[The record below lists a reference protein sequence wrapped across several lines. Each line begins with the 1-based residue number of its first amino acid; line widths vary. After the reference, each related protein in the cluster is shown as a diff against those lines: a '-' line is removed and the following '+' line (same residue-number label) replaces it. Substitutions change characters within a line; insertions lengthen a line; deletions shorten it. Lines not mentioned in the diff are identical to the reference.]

1 MNIVGYDDPVG
12 WPEAVRAAFIHGATI
27 SSEEMEGRRR
37 RQCHHTVPVYLLR
50 LFSRGEERL
59 FAFDRE
65 TKRAFAA
72 GPLGLLCVN
81 GANTVVGEDGKLR
94 SDVEGVF
101 AYADGMISKTVKQ
114 IVKMMR
120 RCRTQLIENPRTPV
134 PIDLTLVEANQ
145 WERDAVALWCSQRKR
160 NPQNLDFKSL
170 DLRKLHGAWE
180 TMTETARKMLFNV
193 WRVTLDQGAI
203 SELMEERE
211 LTVGVAVRQGFVV
224 GDELA
229 NFVDSIDTRSGSDR
243 VPVIP
248 IARDVCLLWRRRP
261 LERSGRGLQFQFVD
275 DFLVDKV
282 NNLTVARSRVIAG
295 PCRAQVH
302 RLAMTGL

>member
-1 MNIVGYDDPVG
+1 MSKRDTNSPVNTVGYDDPIA
-12 WPEAVRAAFIHGATI
+12 WREMVRAAFSHGDTI
-27 SSEEMEGRRR
+27 SPEEMEQRRR
-37 RQCHHTVPVYLLR
+37 RRCHHTVPVYLLR
-50 LFSRGEERL
+50 LFQEGTERL

-65 TKRAFAA
+65 TKRAFVS
-72 GPLGLLCVN
+72 GPRGLFCEN
-81 GANTVVGEDGKLR
+81 GANIVLGEDGKLR

-101 AYADGMISKTVKQ
+101 AYTDAMISKTVKQ
-114 IVKMMR
+114 IVKVMR

-145 WERDAVALWCSQRKR
+145 WEGDAVALWCSQRKR

-170 DLRKLHGAWE
+170 DLRKLCGAWE

-248 IARDVCLLWRRRP
+248 IARDVCLLWRR
-261 LERSGRGLQFQFVD
+261 
-275 DFLVDKV
+275 
-282 NNLTVARSRVIAG
+282 
-295 PCRAQVH
+295 
-302 RLAMTGL
+302 